1 MGDRQRKQHRAA
13 GSNDRARGLRC
24 DQTDAERRLWRV
36 IRDRQIAG
44 AKFRRQMPIGPYIV
58 DFACP
63 ISRLAVELDG
73 GQHAEANSRD
83 AVRTPYLG
91 TQGYRVLR
99 FWNNDVLEN
108 IEGVFDT
115 IVAALREAQTA
126 PLPLR
131 ERKGSRSDGKV
142 RGLPEG

>member
-1 MGDRQRKQHRAA
+1 M
-13 GSNDRARGLRC
+13 
-24 DQTDAERRLWRV
+24 

-108 IEGVFDT
+108 LEGV
-115 IVAALREAQTA
+115 VAAIGAALE
-126 PLPLR
+126 
-131 ERKGSRSDGKV
+131 E
-142 RGLPEG
+142 